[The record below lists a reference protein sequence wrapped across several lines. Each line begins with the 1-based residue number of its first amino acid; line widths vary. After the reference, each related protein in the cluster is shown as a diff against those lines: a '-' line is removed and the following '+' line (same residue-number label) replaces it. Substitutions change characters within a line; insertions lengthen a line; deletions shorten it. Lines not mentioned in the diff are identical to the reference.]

1 MVEEKK
7 EERKEGERKEEEEEA
22 AHVDPI
28 HPEDERGGKKKHL
41 LSCEKTSWSV
51 KRVADHN
58 IITWVW
64 QFDFYV
70 GRLFSYPL
78 EW

>member
-7 EERKEGERKEEEEEA
+7 EEKKEEEA

-41 LSCEKTSWSV
+41 LSCDKSS
-51 KRVADHN
+51 
-58 IITWVW
+58 
-64 QFDFYV
+64 
-70 GRLFSYPL
+70 
-78 EW
+78 